1 MESAAPIVIA
11 LTKKLTELVMVVV
24 LAVTRLIAVG

>member
-11 LTKKLTELVMVVV
+11 LTKKLIELVMVVV
-24 LAVTRLIAVG
+24 LAVTRLMAVG